1 MQLFAL
7 TTHYSWDKDVQ
18 VLLYPS
24 ETDAFK
30 AMRRQY
36 KEEVRIQ
43 TEENEHVI
51 GEDMEVTFDENAM
64 TATVTI
70 DFEDQ
75 KDVMTWT
82 VTEVSEHGGINPK
95 DLMPRGV
102 MISAIDWEVDKEDMT
117 DEEYEKVTDSLPT
130 DVILTPEM
138 LGKKS
143 LEDFVDII
151 SDKYEWLINT
161 CYIAGIPEGMTDIEA
176 IKMHLQNLSV
186 HLTAND
192 CGSLFNTIKE
202 ASPVIGGKI
211 WTENDIASELRETN
225 FSDNQ
230 KNIDAVLEH
239 MQNTDVLD
247 DATDDEWDVIHEA
260 IDEASVNDELTED

>member
-1 MQLFAL
+1 MRLFAL

-18 VLLYPS
+18 VSLFPS
-24 ETDAFK
+24 EIDAFK

-36 KEEVRIQ
+36 NEEVRIQ

-51 GEDMEVTFDENAM
+51 DEDMEVQLDENEM
-64 TATVTI
+64 VATISI

-75 KDVMTWT
+75 KDVMVWT
-82 VTEVSEHGGINPK
+82 VTEVTENGSIKPK

-102 MISAIDWEVDKEDMT
+102 MVSDIDWEVDKEDMT
-117 DEEYEKVTDSLPT
+117 DKEYEKVTDSLPT

-143 LEDFVDII
+143 LEDFVDIL
-151 SDKYEWLINT
+151 SDKYEWLINE
-161 CYIAGIPEGMTDIEA
+161 CHIACVPEGMTDIEA
-176 IKMHLQNLSV
+176 IKMHLQNLSGY
-186 HLTAND
+186 LTAND

-202 ASPVIGGKI
+202 AFPVIGGKI
-211 WTENDIASELRETN
+211 WTENDIASELRETK

-230 KNIDAVLEH
+230 DNIDAVIEH
-239 MQNTDVLD
+239 MQNTDVLN
-247 DATDDEWDVIHEA
+247 DATDEEWDVIHKA
-260 IDEASVNDELTED
+260 IDEAAENDELTED

>member
-1 MQLFAL
+1 MRLFAL

-18 VLLYPS
+18 VSLFSS
-24 ETDAFK
+24 EIDAFK

-51 GEDMEVTFDENAM
+51 GEDMEVQLDENEM
-64 TATVTI
+64 VATISI

-75 KDVMTWT
+75 KDVMVWT
-82 VTEVSEHGGINPK
+82 VTEVTENGSINPK
-95 DLMPRGV
+95 DLMPRGIMV
-102 MISAIDWEVDKEDMT
+102 SDIDWEVDKEDMT

-143 LEDFVDII
+143 LEDFVDIL
-151 SDKYEWLINT
+151 SDEYEWLINT
-161 CYIAGIPEGMTDIEA
+161 CHIAGIPEGMTDIEA
-176 IKMHLQNLSV
+176 IKMHLQNSSA

-192 CGSLFNTIKE
+192 CESLFNTIKE

-211 WTENDIASELRETN
+211 WTENNIASELRDTK

-239 MQNTDVLD
+239 IENTDALNN
-247 DATDDEWDVIHEA
+247 ATNGEWDVIHEA
-260 IDEASVNDELTED
+260 MYDAAENNELTED